1 MNRIRRLRAMPIAA
15 AALLV
20 LSVLGTGA
28 VSAAQANWSM
38 TVDLL
43 PSTVT
48 PGAAAGYKVT
58 ITNAGPSNISQLFL
72 VDSSSATPVYISQP
86 ALFDDSTTPPTS
98 IGPAPACNATGP
110 LYCPLGALNA
120 DTSVTVTVAYTTP
133 SSGSSFSL
141 TFEANTSGSTFS
153 DKGGNSHGDTLKTSV
168 STALSSDKN
177 FAGAFALTTGT
188 IGDATKLGP
197 KNIQSTSVTPPTAN
211 IPVTVTDGS
220 SVTFTCTGCNAN
232 QFGEWSAVNVDN
244 GGSFALFPVT
254 LTILGNA
261 VPNNATTA
269 NIFVYHVLD
278 DGTVQTV
285 NTACTFATGSST
297 PTGTTACIVVTKAGN
312 DFQIVLWTPTNGGV
326 RGTYG

>member
-1 MNRIRRLRAMPIAA
+1 MNRICRLRALPMAA

-38 TVDLL
+38 NVDLL
-43 PSTVT
+43 PSTVS
-48 PGAAAGYKVT
+48 PGAAAGYRVT

-72 VDSSSATPVYISQP
+72 VDSSSATPVYIAP
-86 ALFDDSTTPPTS
+86 AS
-98 IGPAPACNATGP
+98 ACNATGP

-120 DTSVTVTVAYTTP
+120 GASVTVTVAYTTP
-133 SSGSSFSL
+133 TSGSGFSI
-141 TFEANTSGSTFS
+141 TFEANTSGATLS
-153 DKGGNSHGDTLKTSV
+153 DKGGNSHGDTLHQSV
-168 STALSSDKN
+168 TTVLSSDKN
-177 FAGAFALTTGT
+177 FAGAFALTTAP
-188 IGDATKLGP
+188 ISDAAKLGP
-197 KNIQSTSVTPPTAN
+197 KNIQSTSVTPPTAA
-211 IPVTVTDGS
+211 IPVTVNDGS

-244 GGSFALFPVT
+244 GNPFALFPVT

-261 VPNNATTA
+261 VPSKATTST
-269 NIFVYHVLD
+269 IFVYHVLD
-278 DGTVQTV
+278 NGSVETV
-285 NTACTFATGSST
+285 NTACTFGAGSSV
-297 PTGTTACIVVTKAGN
+297 PTGTTSCIVVTKVGS